1 MKLSKLIPFVL
12 IMILLTG
19 CNKEELKWYGM
30 VVFKPVETPETI
42 NTWTAQLQYVNFSEI
57 KETPPDILKITYNT
71 NDSPIPEEVTFQIRG
86 TKMTGVIELNDDGI
100 GEAVID
106 RPQLLEY
113 LESIIKE
120 DGTIIGSIPLVLSW
134 ENQTEEITLP
144 YLTAVKDYEETTL
157 DKLLKLLS

>member
-1 MKLSKLIPFVL
+1 
-12 IMILLTG
+12 MILLTG